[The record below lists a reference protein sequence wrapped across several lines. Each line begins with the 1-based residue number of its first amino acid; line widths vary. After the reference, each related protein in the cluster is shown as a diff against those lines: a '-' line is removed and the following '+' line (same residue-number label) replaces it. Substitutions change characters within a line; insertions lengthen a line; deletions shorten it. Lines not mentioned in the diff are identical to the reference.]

1 MRGKL
6 QDFMKIIR
14 EDPAVDNVTGFT
26 GGSRVNSGM
35 MFITLKPRDQ
45 RHETAQQVIDR
56 LRKKLANEPGANLFL
71 MAVQDIRVGGRQS
84 NASYQYTLLS
94 DDLSA
99 LREWEPKIRKA
110 LAVGVILGIGAL
122 VGWRYW
128 TSHQQDTARDASLAY
143 EKATSALK
151 SNTPEVL
158 SGAEKFAAD
167 NKNTYGA
174 FASLELAQHFVEQ
187 NDLPSHSRLTALFR
201 WRSSCASWP
210 RFPLINPGQPRG
222 EASRSCI
229 CNS

>member
-1 MRGKL
+1 METFNNEND
-6 QDFMKIIR
+6 Q
-14 EDPAVDNVTGFT
+14 VDA
-26 GGSRVNSGM
+26 
-35 MFITLKPRDQ
+35 LKRFFA
-45 RHETAQQVIDR
+45 E
-56 LRKKLANEPGANLFL
+56 NG
-71 MAVQDIRVGGRQS
+71 
-84 NASYQYTLLS
+84 
-94 DDLSA
+94 
-99 LREWEPKIRKA
+99 KA

-187 NDLPSHSRLTALFR
+187 NDLPNAEKQLQQGLAAASDDNLKSVISMRLARVQLQMKQADAALKTLDSIKGEGWTAIVADL
-201 WRSSCASWP
+201 
-210 RFPLINPGQPRG
+210 RG
-222 EASRSCI
+222 EILLSKGDKQGPVRRGKLA
-229 CNS
+229 